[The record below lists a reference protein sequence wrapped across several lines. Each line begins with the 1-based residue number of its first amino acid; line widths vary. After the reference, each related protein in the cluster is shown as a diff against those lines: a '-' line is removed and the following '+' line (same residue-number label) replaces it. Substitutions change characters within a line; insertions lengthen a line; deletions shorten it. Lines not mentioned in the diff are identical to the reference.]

1 MRNGDIIK
9 EKHLLARKKMH
20 FGVSV
25 DCVIFGFDEN
35 ELKVLL
41 IRCDMEP
48 YVGMWS
54 LVGEMVDENE
64 TLDEAASRI
73 LNNQT
78 GLANVFMEQVHT
90 FGKLNRHPTGRVVSV
105 AYYSLVKIDDFSLI
119 QGPEYNEAHWHAI
132 DDIDILAFDHSDILN
147 TCLKKLRRQ
156 VREEP
161 IGFELLPEKFT
172 LSQLQNLYERILGVE
187 LDKRNFRKKILKMKL
202 IIDLDEL
209 QTNVAHRPAKLFA
222 FDQDRYEFLLEK
234 GLIFDL

>member
-1 MRNGDIIK
+1 MENSGIIHN
-9 EKHLLARKKMH
+9 KHLKAKQNMQ

-48 YVGMWS
+48 YMGQWS
-54 LVGEMVDENE
+54 LVGEMVNLNE
-64 TLDEAASRI
+64 TLEQAANRI
-73 LNNQT
+73 LFNQT
-78 GLANVFMEQVHT
+78 GLTNVFLQQVKT
-90 FGKLNRHPTGRVVSV
+90 FGILDRHPYGRVVSV
-105 AYYSLVKIDDFSLI
+105 AYNSLLKIEDFKLNSNSK
-119 QGPEYNEAHWHAI
+119 QNEAHWH
-132 DDIDILAFDHSDILN
+132 DLSRLDELAFDHNEILN
-147 TCLKKLRRQ
+147 TCLTKLRKQ

-202 IIDLDEL
+202 IVDLQEY
-209 QTNVAHRPAKLFA
+209 QTNVAHRPAKLFS
-222 FDQDRYEFLLEK
+222 FDKHRYEQLK
-234 GLIFDL
+234 NSGLIFDL

>member
-1 MRNGDIIK
+1 VEFVK
-9 EKHLLARKKMH
+9 QKHLQAKAKMQ

-54 LVGEMVDENE
+54 LVGEMVDQHE
-64 TLDEAASRI
+64 TLDEAANRI
-73 LNNQT
+73 LYNQT
-78 GLANVFMEQVHT
+78 GLSNLFMEQVFT
-90 FGKLNRHPTGRVVSV
+90 FGKIDRHPTGRVVSV
-105 AYYSLVKIDDFSLI
+105 AYYSLVKIEDYNCLD
-119 QGPEYNEAHWHAI
+119 GAEYNEAHWH
-132 DDIDILAFDHSDILN
+132 DINELDQLAFDHNEILM
-147 TCLKKLRRQ
+147 TCLERLRRQ

-161 IGFELLPEKFT
+161 VGFELLPEKFT
-172 LSQLQNLYERILGVE
+172 LSQLQNLYERILGMK

-202 IIDLDEL
+202 ITDLNEY
-209 QTNVAHRPAKLFA
+209 QTNVAHRPAKLFS
-222 FDQDRYEFLLEK
+222 FNQERYEQLLEK

>member
-1 MRNGDIIK
+1 M
-9 EKHLLARKKMH
+9 EKAIFLNDKHIQAKRKMQ

-48 YVGMWS
+48 YLGEWS
-54 LVGEMVDENE
+54 LVGEMVENTE
-64 TLDEAASRI
+64 TLDEAACRI
-73 LNNQT
+73 LFNQT
-78 GLANVFMEQVHT
+78 KLTQVFLQQVHA
-90 FGKLNRHPTGRVVSV
+90 FGKIDRHPHGRVVSV
-105 AYYSLVKIDDFSLI
+105 AYYSLIKVEDFKMNPSSLS
-119 QGPEYNEAHWHAI
+119 NEAHWHEITQI
-132 DDIDILAFDHSDILN
+132 DQLAFDHNDILK
-147 TCLKKLRRQ
+147 TCLNKLRRQ

-202 IIDLDEL
+202 IIDSQEF
-209 QTNVAHRPAKLFA
+209 QTNVAHRPAKLYS
-222 FDQDRYEFLLEK
+222 FDKERYEFLREK
-234 GLIFDL
+234 GFIFDL